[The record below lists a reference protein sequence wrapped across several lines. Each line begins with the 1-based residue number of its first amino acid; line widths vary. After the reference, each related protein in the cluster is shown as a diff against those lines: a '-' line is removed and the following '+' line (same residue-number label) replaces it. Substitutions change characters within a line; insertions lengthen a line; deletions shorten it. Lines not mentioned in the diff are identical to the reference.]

1 MPRAYYS
8 SVLNQPADQ
17 VWGLV
22 RDFNKYPNYID
33 GVTQSV
39 IEDDKQGDEIGAV
52 RRFCYRGS
60 WLRQRLTDHSDAKR
74 SFSYSGMEPFQF
86 PAQDATH
93 APAAVDYTGTL
104 RLTPIID
111 SDRTFI
117 EWYVEFD
124 CHPKDVQQWDDLLM
138 DMIPQWVESLRRAL
152 LIACETT
159 SDTSATQ
166 LTEDSAQFRSLM
178 RFYGAEGR
186 YSASGNAADRNSLLN
201 TLHPDIVL
209 HQAESLPYGGVWR
222 GREAFG
228 QWLDAFVQAWTQ
240 ITPTDPVF
248 HACGDNMLISTV
260 TMRASARSTGAQI
273 VMPMCQVIRFSD
285 NLPIEWRNFAWDTA
299 KMVHA
304 LGSIDPAEKH

>member
-8 SVLNQPADQ
+8 SVLRQQVDQ

-22 RDFNKYPNYID
+22 RDFNNYPNYID

-52 RRFCYRGS
+52 RRFCYRDS
-60 WLRQRLTDHSDAKR
+60 WLRQSLTGHSDADR

-86 PAQDATH
+86 PVQGATH
-93 APAAVDYTGTL
+93 TPAAVDYTGTL

-117 EWYVEFD
+117 EWYVEFNCRPED
-124 CHPKDVQQWDDLLM
+124 LQQWDALLM
-138 DMIPQWVESLRRAL
+138 DLIPQWVDSLRRAL
-152 LIACETT
+152 DSRE
-159 SDTSATQ
+159 SSSGNSAAQ
-166 LTEDSAQFRSLM
+166 ATEDSAQFRSLM
-178 RFYGAEGR
+178 RFYEAEGR
-186 YSASGNAADRNSLLN
+186 YSASGNAADRSALLN

-209 HQAESLPYGGVWR
+209 YQPESLPYGGVWR

-228 QWLDAFVQAWTQ
+228 NWLDAFVQAWTR

-248 HACGDNMLISTV
+248 HTCGDNMLISTV

-273 VMPMCQVIRFSD
+273 VMPICQVIRFSD
-285 NLPIEWRNFAWDTA
+285 DLPVEWRNFAWDTA
-299 KMVHA
+299 KMAHA
-304 LGSIDPAEKH
+304 LGKG

>member
-8 SVLNQPADQ
+8 SVLSQPADQ
-17 VWGLV
+17 VWDLV
-22 RDFNKYPNYID
+22 RDFNNYPGYID

-39 IEDDKQGDEIGAV
+39 IEDDKRGDEIGAV

-60 WLRQRLTDHSDAKR
+60 WLRQSLTSHSDSER
-74 SFSYSGMEPFQF
+74 SFSYSGMEPFEF
-86 PAQDATH
+86 PVQGATR

-104 RLTPIID
+104 RLTPIVD
-111 SDRTFI
+111 GDRTFF
-117 EWYVEFD
+117 EWYVEFN
-124 CHPKDVQQWDDLLM
+124 CQPEDVQQWNDLLM
-138 DMIPQWVESLRRAL
+138 DLIPQWVDSLRRAL
-152 LIACETT
+152 LIAGDTT
-159 SDTSATQ
+159 SGTSAAQ
-166 LTEDSAQFRSLM
+166 STEDSAQFRSLM
-178 RFYGAEGR
+178 RFYEAEGR
-186 YSASGNAADRNSLLN
+186 YSASGKAADRSTLLN

-209 HQAESLPYGGVWR
+209 YQPESLPYGGIWR

-228 QWLDAFVQAWTQ
+228 QWLDAFVQAWTG

-285 NLPIEWRNFAWDTA
+285 DLPIEWRNFAWDTA

-304 LGSIDPAEKH
+304 LGSTGPAERH